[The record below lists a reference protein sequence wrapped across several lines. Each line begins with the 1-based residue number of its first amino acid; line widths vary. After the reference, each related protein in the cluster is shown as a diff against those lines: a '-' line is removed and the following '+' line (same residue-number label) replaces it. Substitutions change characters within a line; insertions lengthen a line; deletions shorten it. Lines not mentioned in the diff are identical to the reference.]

1 MIVTSA
7 AVGSLA
13 LALAPA
19 TLGRASTQIET
30 PLAKPQTGNITV
42 ATAHAKL
49 NEAGSVKV
57 TLKKGKHLSG
67 GLSLYARPRRS
78 GKAVNVDLVVT
89 NNRSGGTRALPSAS
103 VIAVLNSVDMSGF
116 ARSFSADEQ
125 SNVFKLPEGGRA
137 EGDICNGKG
146 SGQSRLIAG
155 KHVFSSTDAGQ
166 VVKDACS
173 AIAGSR
179 SGGAK
184 KLQQE
189 LEG

>member
-1 MIVTSA
+1 MILAA
-7 AVGSLA
+7 AVAGSLT

-30 PLAKPQTGNITV
+30 PLTKPQTGNITV

-49 NEAGSVKV
+49 NRSGPVKV
-57 TLKKGKHLSG
+57 TLQKGKQLG
-67 GLSLYARPRRS
+67 KGLSLYARPRRS
-78 GKAVNVDLVVT
+78 GTTVNVDLIVT
-89 NNRSGGTRALPSAS
+89 NNRSGGSSALQAAR
-103 VIAVLNSVDMSGF
+103 VVAVLNSVDPTGF
-116 ARSFSADEQ
+116 KRNFSADEQ
-125 SNVFKLPEGGRA
+125 SNVFKLPEGGKA

-146 SGQSRLIAG
+146 KGNSRLISG
-155 KHVFSSTDAGQ
+155 KHVFNSTDAGE

-173 AIAGSR
+173 AIGGSR

-184 KLQQE
+184 KLQGE